1 MQDKEFKADIY
12 YRSQA
17 EWATLDPYVPQ
28 NDLCIESD
36 TGRMKVG
43 IGLKYSAT
51 QYVPTAS
58 SVSSVNGQTGAVTVS
73 TGKPLGLILSLT

>member
-1 MQDKEFKADIY
+1 MQDKDFKADIY

-17 EWATLDPYVPQ
+17 EWATIDPYVPK

-43 IGLKYSAT
+43 VGLKYSAT
-51 QYVPTAS
+51 QYVPVAG
-58 SVSSVNGQTGAVTVS
+58 VSSVNGQAGDVTVS
-73 TGKPLGLILSLT
+73 AGTRIGLILSLT